1 VTAEEGDGD
10 EDDAG
15 LSSSSLSSHPSPA
28 RPARRPPSHPGVVDS
43 LLRDMVRYISSQVTA
58 AADEQQDAGGS
69 SMMARLAAPVALV
82 PSLLLA
88 RALVAPA

>member
-1 VTAEEGDGD
+1 
-10 EDDAG
+10 
-15 LSSSSLSSHPSPA
+15 
-28 RPARRPPSHPGVVDS
+28 
-43 LLRDMVRYISSQVTA
+43 MVRYISSQVTA

-88 RALVAPA
+88 RALAAPA